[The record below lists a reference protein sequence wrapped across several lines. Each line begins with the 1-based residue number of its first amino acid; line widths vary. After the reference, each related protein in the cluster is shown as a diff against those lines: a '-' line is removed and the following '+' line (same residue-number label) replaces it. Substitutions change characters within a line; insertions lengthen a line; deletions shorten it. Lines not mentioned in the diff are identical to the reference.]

1 MKKLNKVLVAALA
14 LALIAGVGFALEVT
28 DNSVGGTTAPGALA
42 MNRALVFNAE
52 YDAETDDGVDGTN
65 LVQVLSIPEGI
76 IQTAVVVTPEAT
88 DWTYALT
95 LYRKLG
101 TNEWAAVGNAQ
112 TVTVDAEVPILYTLV
127 TPTYA
132 NTNAANVEVTMS
144 DYDTPQ
150 NSQALAVT
158 KWGFLAAV
166 SGTNSLPTKGTINI
180 GVIGY
185 DVNPNVRD

>member
-76 IQTAVVVTPEAT
+76 IQTAVVVTPENT

-101 TNEWAAVGNAQ
+101 TNDWAAVGNAQ
-112 TVTVDAEVPILYTLV
+112 TVTVDAEVPILYSLV

-132 NTNAANVEVTMS
+132 NTNAANVEVVMS

-158 KWGFLAAV
+158 KWGFLVAV
-166 SGTNSLPTKGTINI
+166 SGTNSLPTEGTINV
-180 GVIGY
+180 GVVGF